1 MVVLIVLGAGGSVFA
16 AATNRIVAIVNNEII
31 TFYEL
36 EKALKNLPP
45 SILGKERPEE
55 IQKQLLFQLI
65 DQKLV
70 GLQIKRLGIQ
80 ISNEEVEKTIAKIK
94 QDQGLTGAEDFA
106 KALNKE
112 GISEAEF
119 KEKIKE
125 QILRFRL
132 IGREIGSKI
141 IIPETRIQ
149 EYYQKN
155 KSQFQK
161 TEGIRLAQIL
171 LRASSASSPEE
182 MSEQKKKAEEIR
194 ERLKQGEN
202 FDELARKYS
211 QDPSAAQGGDLGT
224 FTLNDLEP
232 SLKEVVS
239 TLKPGEI
246 SQVLKSPQGWQIVKV
261 IALQGAQEVGFAEV
275 RDRILEH
282 LYQEEVDLRFSQWL
296 QQLKDRSYIQILL

>member
-55 IQKQLLFQLI
+55 IRKQLLFQLI

-80 ISNEEVEKTIAKIK
+80 IPNEEVEKTIAKIK

-106 KALNKE
+106 KALNRE

-141 IIPETRIQ
+141 IIPEARIQ

-171 LRASSASSPEE
+171 LLASSVSSPEE

-202 FDELARKYS
+202 FEELARKYS

-261 IALQGAQEVGFAEV
+261 IALQGAQEVGLAEV